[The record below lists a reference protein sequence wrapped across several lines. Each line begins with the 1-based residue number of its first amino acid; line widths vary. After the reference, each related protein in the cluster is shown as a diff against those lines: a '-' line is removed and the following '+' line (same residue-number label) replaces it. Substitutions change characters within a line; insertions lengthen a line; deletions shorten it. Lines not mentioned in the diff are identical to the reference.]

1 MNADLQAE
9 RNRAVCDALLAEAK
23 HGWDGQEIPEDPTD
37 YTEADCPDFE
47 DQSWWNDLNEEDAL
61 SALWDQPCFFLGRD
75 REALAYEQQELADAG
90 IVIPVTYPLW

>member
-37 YTEADCPDFE
+37 YELADCPDFE
-47 DQSWWNDLNEEDAL
+47 DQSWWNEMNEEDAL

-75 REALAYEQQELADAG
+75 REALEYEQQELADSG